1 MIQRQPGMWIVI
13 LAAAL
18 CWNFSPAWA
27 QENPGRNPADAAM
40 AEQCAEIAQELL
52 RIRNIVDPSWQASA
66 AMLQAA
72 NRLNPDDPRYL
83 RLLSEAQM
91 QCRNE
96 AGALDTLRQ
105 LVAKDP
111 DSQTAQIQ
119 LIDLY
124 LSKLQT
130 ADAKMEHLKK
140 LLGAQTIP
148 EPVRSH
154 VALRLAR
161 LYTERSQSDQA
172 LNMLSQ
178 SVRLNPQNL
187 SALQMRYQMLQTEG
201 AKDGGGG
208 PPPSMERAK
217 VLMAMLRANPAQP
230 AVAAALADE
239 AAQAGLVDDS
249 LGWYGV
255 ALNVYSRL
263 GQLPAASTAI
273 NYSAELFISGQAP
286 AAIGWVTQLLQFDPT
301 NVDAWFLRLVIER
314 GNGNKDLYDKAKHE
328 AFVALA
334 NRLQMARQ
342 AAGHKDAATRPVDFP
357 GEVMIPD
364 VTAEARAVADG
375 QMAQEIRS
383 AYTMSLIDLAWFET
397 YFNEQPVQVRKLME
411 PLKLL
416 LPADNITLARLEG
429 WALLLEGKKDEAK
442 VKLSAVSDRDPLAAL
457 GLFRLSDKT
466 AAGEQSAGAI
476 ARRIF
481 NDNPS
486 GVLGALLW
494 GELHSQGV
502 QLILSQQAVGIK
514 MELEKFPSDWLK
526 IIDSPDGFYVLRAMP
541 AQVSHQFGEP
551 MFAQITLRNISNYP
565 LTISPDGVIR
575 PDLWIDAQLRG
586 AAQQGVPPVFDRLAR
601 QILLLPGQ
609 SMTQT
614 VRVDQGALDQLFA
627 SNPSISVQV
636 YATVMTNP
644 VTFRGGVGPGPAGYK
659 VQFSRIFERAGYPL
673 TSEEAKRKL
682 MDRVNNGSGADRMR
696 AIELLAAYARFFM
709 SQDNQFR
716 PLVDEFVAALRRAG
730 SEAAST
736 SIRAWA
742 NYQRLL
748 LVPPDKR
755 GDEIKPLLGEAD
767 WLVRLMALAAAQ
779 GMETKSHLQLL
790 DGPALNDAD
799 PVVRQYASSMTA
811 LLKIAATQPSATQP
825 SNDQIP
831 PSTEPAPAGG

>member
-1 MIQRQPGMWIVI
+1 MWIVM
-13 LAAAL
+13 LLVAL
-18 CWNFSPAWA
+18 GWNSPSALS
-27 QENPGRNPADAAM
+27 QENRTRDSADTAM
-40 AEQCAEIAQELL
+40 AEQYAEVAQELL
-52 RIRNIVDPSWQASA
+52 RIRNIVDPAWQASA
-66 AMLQAA
+66 ALLQAA

-83 RLLSEAQM
+83 RLLSEAQL
-91 QCRNE
+91 QARNE
-96 AGALDTLRQ
+96 AGAMDTLRQ

-111 DSQTAQIQ
+111 SSQTAQIQ

-124 LSKLQT
+124 LSSLQT
-130 ADAKMEHLKK
+130 ADAKVDYLKK
-140 LLGAQTIP
+140 LLDVQSIP

-178 SVRLNPQNL
+178 AVRLNAQNL
-187 SALQMRYQMLQTEG
+187 PALQMRYQMLQANG
-201 AKDGGGG
+201 S
-208 PPPSMERAK
+208 PLERAK

-230 AVAAALADE
+230 ATAAALADE
-239 AAQAGLVDDS
+239 VAGVGLMDDS

-255 ALNVYSRL
+255 ALNVYNRM
-263 GQLPAASTAI
+263 GQLPPPHTAI
-273 NYSAELFISGQAP
+273 NYAAELFISGQSP

-314 GNGNKDLYDKAKHE
+314 SNGNKELYDKARQE
-328 AFVALA
+328 ALVALN

-342 AAGHKDAATRPVDFP
+342 AAGHKDATTRPVDSP
-357 GEVMIPD
+357 GEVTIAD
-364 VTAEARAVADG
+364 VTAEAKTIM
-375 QMAQEIRS
+375 QEQTPQEIRS
-383 AYTMSLIDLAWFET
+383 AYTMSLIDLAWFEA
-397 YFNEQPVQVRKLME
+397 YFNEQPALVRKLLE

-416 LPADNITLARLEG
+416 LPADNVTLARLEG

-442 VKLSAVSDRDPLAAL
+442 VKLSAVSDHDPLAAL
-457 GLFRLSDKT
+457 GLIRLADKN

-476 ARRIF
+476 VRRIF

-494 GELHSQGV
+494 GELRSKGA
-502 QLILSQQAVGIK
+502 QLIQSQQALGIK

-565 LTISPDGVIR
+565 LTVSPDGVIR

-586 AAQQGVPPVFDRLAR
+586 AAQQGVPPVFDRFAQ

-614 VRVDQGALDQLFA
+614 VRMDQGALDQMFA

-644 VTFRGGVGPGPAGYK
+644 ISYRGGMGPGPAGYK

-682 MDRVNNGSGADRMR
+682 MDRVNNGSGADRIH
-696 AIELLAAYARFFM
+696 AIELLAAYTRFFM
-709 SQDNQFR
+709 SQDAQFR
-716 PLVDEFVAALRRAG
+716 PLVDEFTAALRRAG
-730 SEAAST
+730 TEASFASV
-736 SIRAWA
+736 RAWA
-742 NYQRLL
+742 NYQRLML
-748 LVPPDKR
+748 LPPDKR
-755 GDEIKPLLGEAD
+755 GDEIQPLLSESD
-767 WLVRLMALAAAQ
+767 WQVRLMALVAAG
-779 GMETKSHLQLL
+779 GMEPGRHLQLL
-790 DGPALNDAD
+790 DGAAKEDAD
-799 PVVRQYASSMTA
+799 PVVKKYASSMAA
-811 LLKIAATQPSATQP
+811 LLQIATTQPSATQP
-825 SNDQIP
+825 ANDQSP
-831 PSTEPAPAGG
+831 PSSEPAPTGG